1 MHRLGRVKS
10 SSCRKVVN
18 SSCTPNL
25 FPFLHPLAPLH
36 PFSLLMSNIF
46 IGTVSSSAGCENELF
61 FLTPLKSFPVIC
73 SLLLSCQLFSDS
85 KSAYTTALADWCKYF
100 SDDAL
105 LDYFFFFFFTLAQTY
120 CLVGISAVVVFFL
133 SIKYKLEGT
142 V

>member
-105 LDYFFFFFFTLAQTY
+105 LDYFFFFFLLWHKPIVWLEYQQWSFF
-120 CLVGISAVVVFFL
+120 SFL
-133 SIKYKLEGT
+133 SST
-142 V
+142 S